1 MVSGVLARKLRRDI
15 WRQRGQFASVAVV
28 VALGVTVFI
37 AATDAYQNLKA
48 SFDRAYALQ
57 RLPDAVI
64 AGPGAHELARQAAD
78 LPGTPAVAVRSQADV
93 GGRIGDHALLIRVV
107 TVPEASQPPASLLAV
122 RSGRLPAAGEVLVE
136 QHLADHFGLA
146 AGATIQIGGPTGW
159 RTVAVSGSGLSTEYF
174 WPARSRQEVIT
185 SAEHFG
191 VVFTPEATA
200 AALGIEGEQQ
210 VALYARD
217 RERAGELAS
226 AATSLGRSRG
236 LVVTLRSDQPS
247 YVALDE
253 DVRTF
258 GEFAKLLPALF
269 LVAGMLGGFIVL
281 SRLVHAQRAVIGTLN
296 ASGIPAPTIR
306 RHYLGFGLV
315 AGIAAAGPGAAGGY
329 LLGAWFT
336 TRYTDA
342 IGLPLHVVSLR
353 PMTMIVGAGAGLA
366 ASLLAA
372 WAPARA
378 AARIAPAEAM
388 RIAPSGRGRTSLG
401 ERLLPPLRRLPARW
415 RMVARGLARNR
426 RRAALTVAG
435 VVASLSLVIVFAG
448 LRDTVTAV
456 LDRQFGE
463 IDGSDGQLHAA
474 DGNAVTALAGARADP
489 DVDVAEPF
497 ARAEATLASQT
508 RTYDTLVLALP
519 TATRLHHFVD
529 ARGDPLALPP
539 DGGVLLGLGLRRL
552 LDIEVGD
559 SVAVGFT
566 AGGTQLRERVAGFV
580 DEPMSAVAYVSLEH
594 LDATLGRS
602 TATGA
607 LVRLRPGADRDAAAH
622 RLGALP
628 GAAAYLD
635 NASLD
640 ATMRDAFAM
649 IDVLVG
655 VMLAFAAVMAAAL
668 LFNAMSANVAERAVE
683 LGTLHAAGISRR
695 MLVRLVAAENL
706 LLTSAAIPVGLAVGT
721 LLARWF
727 MSGYENL
734 GYRWALRMQPE
745 TLVMVAA
752 GVAVASLVSQL
763 PVLRAVRNIDV
774 ARIVRERS
782 M

>member
-1 MVSGVLARKLRRDI
+1 MVRGVLARKLRRDI

-28 VALGVTVFI
+28 VALGVTVFV

-57 RLPDAVI
+57 RPPDAVI
-64 AGPGAHELARQAAD
+64 SGAGAHELARQAAD
-78 LPGTPAVAVRSQADV
+78 LPGAPVVAVRSQADV

-107 TVPEASQPPASLLAV
+107 TVPEVSQPPVSLLAV

-136 QHLADHFGLA
+136 QDLADHFGLP

-200 AALGIEGEQQ
+200 AALGIEGKQQ

-217 RERAGELAS
+217 RQRASELAS

-306 RHYLGFGLV
+306 RHYLGFGGV
-315 AGIAAAGPGAAGGY
+315 AG
-329 LLGAWFT
+329 
-336 TRYTDA
+336 
-342 IGLPLHVVSLR
+342 
-353 PMTMIVGAGAGLA
+353 
-366 ASLLAA
+366 
-372 WAPARA
+372 
-378 AARIAPAEAM
+378 
-388 RIAPSGRGRTSLG
+388 
-401 ERLLPPLRRLPARW
+401 
-415 RMVARGLARNR
+415 N
-426 RRAALTVAG
+426 
-435 VVASLSLVIVFAG
+435 
-448 LRDTVTAV
+448 
-456 LDRQFGE
+456 
-463 IDGSDGQLHAA
+463 
-474 DGNAVTALAGARADP
+474 
-489 DVDVAEPF
+489 
-497 ARAEATLASQT
+497 
-508 RTYDTLVLALP
+508 
-519 TATRLHHFVD
+519 
-529 ARGDPLALPP
+529 
-539 DGGVLLGLGLRRL
+539 
-552 LDIEVGD
+552 
-559 SVAVGFT
+559 
-566 AGGTQLRERVAGFV
+566 
-580 DEPMSAVAYVSLEH
+580 
-594 LDATLGRS
+594 
-602 TATGA
+602 
-607 LVRLRPGADRDAAAH
+607 
-622 RLGALP
+622 
-628 GAAAYLD
+628 
-635 NASLD
+635 
-640 ATMRDAFAM
+640 
-649 IDVLVG
+649 
-655 VMLAFAAVMAAAL
+655 
-668 LFNAMSANVAERAVE
+668 
-683 LGTLHAAGISRR
+683 
-695 MLVRLVAAENL
+695 LVRLVAAENL
-706 LLTSAAIPVGLAVGT
+706 LLTSAAIPIGLAVGT

-745 TLVMVAA
+745 TLVIVAA
-752 GVAVASLVSQL
+752 GVAAASLVSQL